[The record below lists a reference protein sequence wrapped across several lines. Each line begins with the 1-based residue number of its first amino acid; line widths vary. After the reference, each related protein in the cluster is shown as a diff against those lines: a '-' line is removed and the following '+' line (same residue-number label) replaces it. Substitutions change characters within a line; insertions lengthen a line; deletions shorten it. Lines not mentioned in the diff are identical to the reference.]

1 VVNVSVKI
9 FCFLGTGNSLLLAR
23 RIVSKIEGS
32 ELLLA
37 VSLFSGTLKK
47 VEVDAV
53 GFVFPAYLL
62 DMWILLER

>member
-1 VVNVSVKI
+1 
-9 FCFLGTGNSLLLAR
+9 LLLAR